1 MGIACHIGIISGDTS
16 VVAAATVERPVVIR
30 ADAGLNADL
39 AVPSPCR
46 GVVVF
51 AHGSGSSRH
60 STRNRRVAQTL
71 QDAGFATLLMDLL
84 TMDEERHDALGGR
97 IRFDVEMLASRL
109 TAARGWVDRQ
119 PELIDL
125 SVGYFG
131 ASTGAAAALIAAAES
146 AEPVAAIVSR
156 GGRVDMAGARLTRV
170 RCPVLLLV
178 GGQDDLVLALNRDA
192 LVHLPSAELAV
203 VPGATHLFAEPGALE
218 AVAAQAREWFARHLS
233 RRTPAS
239 PT

>member
-1 MGIACHIGIISGDTS
+1 M
-16 VVAAATVERPVVIR
+16 AAATVERPVVIR

-39 AVPSPCR
+39 AVPSPGR

-60 STRNRRVAQTL
+60 STRNRTVAQTL

-84 TMDEERHDALGGR
+84 TIDEERHDELGGR
-97 IRFDVEMLASRL
+97 IRFDVELLASRL

-125 SVGYFG
+125 PVGYFG

-146 AEPVAAIVSR
+146 ADPVAAIVSR
-156 GGRVDMAGARLTRV
+156 GGRVDMAGARLSRV

-192 LVHLPSAELAV
+192 LAHLPSAELAV

-218 AVAAQAREWFARHLS
+218 VVAAQAREWFARHLS
-233 RRTPAS
+233 RRAPAP

>member
-1 MGIACHIGIISGDTS
+1 M
-16 VVAAATVERPVVIR
+16 AAATVERPVVIH

-51 AHGSGSSRH
+51 AHGSGSSRQ
-60 STRNRRVAQTL
+60 STRNRTVAQTL

-84 TMDEERHDALGGR
+84 TIDEERHDALGGR
-97 IRFDVEMLASRL
+97 TRFDVELLASRL

-125 SVGYFG
+125 PVGYFG
-131 ASTGAAAALIAAAES
+131 ASTGAASALIAAAES

-156 GGRVDMAGARLTRV
+156 GGRVDMAGARLSRV
-170 RCPVLLLV
+170 HCPVLLLV
-178 GGQDDLVLALNRDA
+178 GGHDDVVLALNRDA
-192 LVHLPSAELAV
+192 LAHLPNAELAV

-218 AVAAQAREWFARHLS
+218 VVAAQAREWFARHLS
-233 RRTPAS
+233 RRAPAP

>member
-1 MGIACHIGIISGDTS
+1 MGNGCKSGVSSGDTS
-16 VVAAATVERPVVIR
+16 VGAAGRVEWPVVIR

-60 STRNRRVAQTL
+60 STRNRRVAHTL

-84 TMDEERHDALGGR
+84 TMDEESHDALGGR

-125 SVGYFG
+125 PVGYFG
-131 ASTGAAAALIAAAES
+131 ASTGAAARS
-146 AEPVAAIVSR
+146 AERSVGKEWVSTCRSR
-156 GGRVDMAGARLTRV
+156 G
-170 RCPVLLLV
+170 
-178 GGQDDLVLALNRDA
+178 
-192 LVHLPSAELAV
+192 SAY
-203 VPGATHLFAEPGALE
+203 H
-218 AVAAQAREWFARHLS
+218 
-233 RRTPAS
+233 
-239 PT
+239 